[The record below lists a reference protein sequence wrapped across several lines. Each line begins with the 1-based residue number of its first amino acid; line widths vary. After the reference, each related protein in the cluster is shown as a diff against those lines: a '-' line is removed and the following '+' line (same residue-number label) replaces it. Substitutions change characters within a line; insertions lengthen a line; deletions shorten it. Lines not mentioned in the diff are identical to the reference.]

1 MKINK
6 KIFFIILLIL
16 ICILGIII
24 FKYVFK
30 NKKSG
35 YNMNSQ
41 EIVDYILNINSYKTK
56 INVEVTSNKN
66 KNKYIIEQ
74 EYSKNN
80 GSIQNV
86 IEPSNIAGTTIIK
99 KDNTLKVENTHLNL
113 TKIFENYK
121 GLEENDLDL
130 ITFIENYKNNNKS
143 NHEENE
149 QEIILKIK
157 NTENKY
163 LENKKLYIDK
173 ETKLP
178 TKLIIEDN
186 NKNIKIFIQYNEVKL
201 NIEE

>member
-6 KIFFIILLIL
+6 KIFFIVLLIL
-16 ICILGIII
+16 ICILGILIS
-24 FKYVFK
+24 KYVFK

-41 EIVDYILNINSYKTK
+41 EIVDYILNISSYKTK
-56 INVEVTSNKN
+56 INVEVNSNKN

-143 NHEENE
+143 NYEENE

-173 ETKLP
+173 NTKLP